1 MLATCTLLMLG
12 GWLPLAELSPQGGE
26 GSPPT
31 GLTVVV
37 VDVGQ
42 GDGLVVR
49 APDGTVHVVDAG
61 PNGQGT
67 VAMLPVL
74 NSLQPTGYGATF
86 LTHFHDDH
94 QGGLDEVLAGR
105 PFLFAYDRGD
115 LRRTNTSSATN
126 QYLTTA
132 GNRRRTATPGL
143 VVALGGGATLTCIAA
158 NGHVLGGTFVDP
170 VPSAQEENSR
180 SLALRLDYRD
190 FAMWIGGDLTGG
202 GNGTSDVEGP
212 AALVCGDVD
221 VYKLNHHGSN
231 TSTSTNLVTRLDP
244 ELAVVSCGVGNS
256 YGHPTATV
264 TNRLN
269 QALAARALLST
280 TSGSGSIVG
289 FGVVGTLRIDTD
301 GERYRAT
308 AHNGDFLDFYCDE
321 VVAARA
327 APGELRIAELHRD
340 PAAVGDGNGEY
351 VEIVNVAGRPVGLY
365 GVSIADNAAAVRFAQ
380 NLVLLPGRPLVVQ
393 VDGEPGRNGG
403 LPLGVT
409 LPYNTLS
416 LGNSSDTVVLSDG
429 ATTLDTFAYTTATPG
444 GTGVAVERRNL
455 LASAGNANSAAAVA
469 TFGAG
474 DRGSPG
480 RRNDADGTAYPVLVG
495 VAAKAGSLTLH
506 GTALGSGSSGGSRWS
521 VLGIAYGTSPGF
533 AVFGGHVPLN
543 LDPLLGAFLG
553 VPGALAPLPVDG
565 YRSLRLSLP
574 VPNPLAGVPM
584 HAAHVV
590 LDLANLSVVGTSP
603 AVPFSLQ

>member
-1 MLATCTLLMLG
+1 MLVLFSLLVAA
-12 GWLPLAELSPQGGE
+12 LPVPQGGE
-26 GSPPT
+26 GSPPN
-31 GLTVVV
+31 GLSVVV

-74 NSLQPTGYGATF
+74 SALQPTGYGATF

-94 QGGLDEVLAGR
+94 QGGLDEVLAAR
-105 PFLFAYDRGD
+105 PFVFAYDRGD

-126 QYLTTA
+126 QYLGTA
-132 GNRRRTATPGL
+132 GNRRRTAAPGL

-158 NGHVLGGTFVDP
+158 NGHVLGGAFVDP

-180 SLALRLDYRD
+180 SLAFRLDYRD
-190 FAMWIGGDLTGG
+190 FSMWIGGDLTGG

-212 AALVCGDVD
+212 AALACGDVD

-231 TSTSTNLVTRLDP
+231 TSTSANLVARLDP

-280 TSGSGSIVG
+280 TGGSGGIVG

-308 AHNGDFLDFYCDE
+308 GQNGDFLDFYCDE

-327 APGELRIAELHRD
+327 APGELRIAEVHRD

-351 VEIVNVAGRPVGLY
+351 VEIVNVASRPVGLY

-393 VDGEPGRNGG
+393 VDGNPARNGG

-409 LPYNTLS
+409 LPFNTLS
-416 LGNSSDTVVLSDG
+416 LGNSGDTVALSDG
-429 ATTLDTFAYTTATPG
+429 AVTLDTFAYTGSTPG
-444 GTGVAVERRNL
+444 GAGVAVERRNL
-455 LASAGNANSAAAVA
+455 LLAASNQNAAAA
-469 TFGAG
+469 TAVYGAG

-480 RRNDADGTAYPVLVG
+480 RRNDADATPYPVLVG

-506 GTALGSGSSGGSRWS
+506 GTALGSGLGSGPSTGSRWS

-533 AVFGGHVPLN
+533 AVFGSHVPLN
-543 LDPLLGAFLG
+543 LDPLLGTFLG
-553 VPGALAPLPVDG
+553 VPGALAPLPSSG
-565 YRSLRLSLP
+565 YRSLRVAMP
-574 VPNPLAGVPM
+574 IPNPLAGVPM

-590 LDLANLSVVGTSP
+590 LDLANPSVVGVSP
-603 AVPFSLQ
+603 AVLFSLP